1 MNTGACLLG
10 YIYKFKPSNVVDE
23 VGKLYYS
30 IVHKDI
36 NAGKLSLN
44 CMVYDRSRHSLN
56 MCNPPT

>member
-36 NAGKLSLN
+36 N
-44 CMVYDRSRHSLN
+44 VDFYW
-56 MCNPPT
+56 